1 MALFGGSTKKGYI
14 GVDIGAGSI
23 KLVELVLEK
32 GQQRVMTYGYTEQPN
47 KAKSDKPLIEEQ
59 KKAAELITKV
69 CKKSGVESVKV
80 VSALPLSKVFS
91 AVIRVPRV
99 KDEKDLKPLIEAQAR
114 KLVPLPLEEMI
125 LDSKMVD
132 DIKKPAAKSKKLNDK
147 SKKTPDPKKPLIGER
162 KEQEYV
168 RVLITGAAK
177 SLVQK
182 YVQIFK
188 SAKLELVALETESF
202 ALIRSLVGK
211 DKSRILIIDLGATR
225 SNLTVVEKGVPFLT
239 RSVNVGGDMITKRI
253 AEQMG
258 VDFEEA
264 EQIKQDLGGE
274 TGDSIPIIED
284 TLKPILNE
292 IQYTFEQY
300 AKQES
305 SEGKS
310 VEKIILTGG
319 SAHLPGLSNLIASN
333 TNINTY
339 VGDPWA
345 RTVYPNDLRP
355 ILDEI
360 GPRMSVAIGLAMR
373 DSS

>member
-14 GVDIGAGSI
+14 GVDIGAGNI

-32 GQQRVMTYGYTEQPN
+32 GQQRVMTYGYTEQPDE
-47 KAKSDKPLIEEQ
+47 AKSDRPLIDDQ
-59 KKAAELITKV
+59 KKATDLISKV

-99 KDEKDLKPLIEAQAR
+99 KEEKDLKPLIEAQAR

-125 LDSKMVD
+125 LDSKLID
-132 DIKKPAAKSKKLNDK
+132 ELKKPSPEKGKRKKEK
-147 SKKTPDPKKPLIGER
+147 VPEKKPLIGER
-162 KEQEYV
+162 KDQEYI

-225 SNLTVVEKGVPFLT
+225 SNLTVVEKGIPFLT
-239 RSVNVGGDMITKRI
+239 RSVNVGGDMITRRI
-253 AEQMG
+253 ADQMG

-264 EQIKQDLGGE
+264 EQIKYDLGGDS
-274 TGDSIPIIED
+274 GDSIPIIED

-305 SEGKS
+305 SEGKK

-319 SAHLPGLSNLIASN
+319 SAHLPGLTNLIANN

-345 RTVYPNDLRP
+345 RTVYPTDLRP
-355 ILDEI
+355 MLDEI
-360 GPRMSVAIGLAMR
+360 GPRMSVAVGLAMR
-373 DSS
+373 DNS